1 MKNLF
6 GKNNTTDPLKN
17 RAQESLNELTQ
28 RINDMEEKIQFLE
41 NKKNVEIQKATGKL
55 KAGDKEGAKSCLA
68 KKKKFDEQIKQYDG
82 AIMIMQEQHMMI
94 EGLENLR
101 EVFSTVALANQTLKE
116 SQKGFTVDDV
126 NDIKDDLEV
135 F

>member
-6 GKNNTTDPLKN
+6 GKNNTTDPIKN

-41 NKKNVEIQKATGKL
+41 NKKNVEIQKAKGKI
-55 KAGDKEGAKSCLA
+55 KAGDKEGAKSCLN
-68 KKKKFDEQIKQYDG
+68 KNKKFDEQIKQYDG
-82 AIMIMQEQHMMI
+82 AIMIMEEQHMMI
-94 EGLENLR
+94 EGLESLR